1 MAFLAA
7 FHGWISGSGEVAR
20 WEESQ
25 PMSCFGCRWSCPP
38 LGPGGGSQGG
48 SSTSLSPGGV
58 SHLFHQMLLCPP
70 PNLHLVMNL
79 TFRMNESDIHSLQPL
94 PVPMSEKTPLHQST
108 HTKGSPGQKQRT
120 KIINPRSTDMFTR
133 TYALTKS
140 KWERDQG
147 DRLQR
152 IQRIQSNCKDG

>member
-1 MAFLAA
+1 MAG
-7 FHGWISGSGEVAR
+7 FHGWILGSGEVSG

-38 LGPGGGSQGG
+38 LGSGGGSHGD
-48 SSTSLSPGGV
+48 SSTSLSPGGL
-58 SHLFHQMLLCPP
+58 SHLFHRMLLCPA
-70 PNLHLVMNL
+70 LH
-79 TFRMNESDIHSLQPL
+79 FASSDESDIHFLQPL
-94 PVPMSEKTPLHQST
+94 PVPMFERTPLHHST

-120 KIINPRSTDMFTR
+120 KITNPRSTDMFTR

-147 DRLQR
+147 NRLQR
-152 IQRIQSNCKDG
+152 IQRIQSSCKDG

>member
-1 MAFLAA
+1 MAGFR
-7 FHGWISGSGEVAR
+7 GQEK
-20 WEESQ
+20 
-25 PMSCFGCRWSCPP
+25 
-38 LGPGGGSQGG
+38 
-48 SSTSLSPGGV
+48 SPGGRKV
-58 SHLFHQMLLCPP
+58 SLCLALVADGLALLWGLAGAPKVVALYLSLLGGLSHLFHQMLLCPP
-70 PNLHLVMNL
+70 PHLHLVMNL
-79 TFRMNESDIHSLQPL
+79 TFRMNESDIHSLQHL
-94 PVPMSEKTPLHQST
+94 PVPMSERTPLHHST

-120 KIINPRSTDMFTR
+120 KITNPRSTDMFTR